1 MATSRDTSDEL
12 EAAGLGSPAYVVLGM
27 VRLGARSGYEIKQMV
42 DLSIRF
48 FWTISQVQIYPALQ
62 QLEDKGLV
70 IGRDE
75 PRGRRRRR
83 LYEITAAGERV
94 LRDWVAWPGPLP
106 FELRDIAMVRLFF
119 ADAVDQGAALRLL
132 EDVRGRS
139 EERVATL
146 RAIEPTAEAADADGN
161 RFPSLTL
168 QMGIAFHQ
176 AMVDVCAE
184 FERKVR
190 GAGGAAPLPAGAP
203 TPGA

>member
-1 MATSRDTSDEL
+1 MVTSRGTAEDL

-42 DLSIRF
+42 ELSIRF

-62 QLEDKGLV
+62 ELEARGLI

-75 PRGRRRRR
+75 PQGRRRRR
-83 LYEITAAGERV
+83 LYAITAAGERE
-94 LRDWVAWPGPLP
+94 LRDWVASPGPLP

-119 ADAVDQGAALRLL
+119 ADAADKGAALRLL
-132 EDVRGRS
+132 GDVRARS

-146 RAIEPTAEAADADGN
+146 RAIEPTAVAADADGN
-161 RFPSLTL
+161 HFPNLTL

-184 FERKVR
+184 FEHKVR
-190 GAGGAAPLPAGAP
+190 GAGAAGP
-203 TPGA
+203 TPAAATPGV